1 MNRMPYLH
9 SHKDALHRTKTITPM
24 RNGKA
29 TIPLG
34 PRKKAAS
41 FNMVVNR
48 IDEGNDVGIMVWRNE
63 RITYCADGV
72 IILRN
77 NPSCFSD
84 QTGIQELREVL
95 GRDLKIHDH
104 KTWVELRKGW
114 IPIPREGLAV
124 RRLDNGELEFHPSQP
139 DRYPKVWH
147 INRQGMK
154 ALREQYK
161 SFRKYASATIK
172 LKGEDGITDEDW
184 RTSWGVTSSLQTQF
198 PPFIRDRERARE
210 CLAMARG
217 EHGSSGDFTPD
228 MMRFRAFMWVGR
240 GSWRNP
246 NSFLSKNWSEAFDQV
261 LMRAHPD
268 VALELKT
275 VTSGKLFVDR
285 YAQFARGL

>member
-1 MNRMPYLH
+1 MNAMPYLH
-9 SHKDALHRTKTITPM
+9 SHKEALEHAKTVVPI
-24 RNGKA
+24 RGSNQL
-29 TIPLG
+29 PLG
-34 PRKKAAS
+34 PRKKAAN
-41 FNMVVNR
+41 FNMSVHLNGTGDSVSIMVWGVNR
-48 IDEGNDVGIMVWRNE
+48 ITFYPG
-63 RITYCADGV
+63 GV
-72 IILRN
+72 IGLYN
-77 NPSCFSD
+77 NRRSTAD
-84 QTGIQELREVL
+84 QTGLREISEVLGVPVKVHDYRTWIELRE
-95 GRDLKIHDH
+95 
-104 KTWVELRKGW
+104 GW
-114 IPIPREGLAV
+114 IPVPSEGLSLQ
-124 RRLDNGELEFHPSQP
+124 RTDSGDLTFHPAFP
-139 DRYPKVWH
+139 DQYPEMWRV
-147 INRQGMK
+147 NRQGMK
-154 ALREQYK
+154 ELRREYA